1 MKSFSTPI
9 QQNALPRITTG
20 SSLSSVITIPA
31 RAVLAG
37 LGAAVVSVAFVMFS
51 VWVAGLETTGIV
63 AAATWGAGFV
73 FFALAVDNRARGAF
87 LQLGSGAILLLLAWL
102 QNTVSPEFTIVSGVL
117 VAGWLAVATFRQ
129 LR

>member
-31 RAVLAG
+31 RAALAG

>member
-1 MKSFSTPI
+1 MKLLSTPI
-9 QQNALPRITTG
+9 QQNALPRITIG
-20 SSLSSVITIPA
+20 SSLTSVATIPV
-31 RAVLAG
+31 RAILAV

-73 FFALAVDNRARGAF
+73 FFALAVDNRARSAF
-87 LQLGSGAILLLLAWL
+87 LQLGSGATLLLLAWL
-102 QNTVSPEFTIVSGVL
+102 QNAVSPEFTIVSGVL
-117 VAGWLAVATFRQ
+117 VAAWLAVATFRQ